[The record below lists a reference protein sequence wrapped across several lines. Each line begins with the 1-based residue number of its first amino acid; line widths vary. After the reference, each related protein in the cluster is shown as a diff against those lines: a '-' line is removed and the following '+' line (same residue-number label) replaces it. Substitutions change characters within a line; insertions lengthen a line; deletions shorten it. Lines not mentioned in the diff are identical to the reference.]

1 MTWTEQKT
9 KGTTFKVQSITIA
22 NPLYIDFIHQWDM
35 DILRSAQILSDQ
47 SRQPSKIANMDN
59 ICASPSL
66 EFQKEESA
74 LHDTFMTAG
83 VWTDRDVNMDLLGT
97 LPTHIFYSW
106 QFPKVCNLLLV
117 QVGLGM

>member
-22 NPLYIDFIHQWDM
+22 NPLYIDFIYQCDM

-47 SRQPSKIANMDN
+47 SRQPSKIANMDH

-66 EFQKEESA
+66 AFQKDESA
-74 LHDTFMTAG
+74 LHDTFMTATVASLQLVSG
-83 VWTDRDVNMDLLGT
+83 LTDVNMDLLG
-97 LPTHIFYSW
+97 
-106 QFPKVCNLLLV
+106 NLLTSYILQLAV
-117 QVGLGM
+117 P